1 MREASER
8 RDREGKV
15 GGCQRNSCVP
25 FHELGSQ
32 IFLSCGRLP
41 DDASSSEM
49 HAIARVNAESI
60 QRAVLRIRGQNVLLD
75 GDLAELYGVDV
86 RVLNQAVARNASRF
100 PTDFR
105 FRLTGKE
112 ADSLR
117 SQSVILKN
125 QRGDNSLRTQ
135 VVASDRGRGRHRKYL
150 PSAFTEQG
158 VAMLSSVLRSPR
170 AVRVNIQI
178 MRAFVQLR
186 RMLVANDELA
196 RKLVVLEHKYD
207 GQFRV
212 VFEAIRELMAPTSR
226 SKRSIGFR
234 GRHD

>member
-1 MREASER
+1 
-8 RDREGKV
+8 
-15 GGCQRNSCVP
+15 
-25 FHELGSQ
+25 
-32 IFLSCGRLP
+32 
-41 DDASSSEM
+41 M
-49 HAIARVNAESI
+49 HARAKINAGDI

-75 GDLAELYGVDV
+75 ADLAELYGVDV
-86 RVLNQAVARNASRF
+86 RVLNQAVARNAGRF

-105 FRLTGKE
+105 FRLTAKE

-117 SQSVILKN
+117 SQFVILEN
-125 QRGDNSLRTQ
+125 QRGGNSLKSQ
-135 VVASDRGRGRHRKYL
+135 VVTLDRGRGRHRKYL
-150 PSAFTEQG
+150 PSVFTEQG

-186 RMLVANDELA
+186 RMLSANDELA
-196 RKLVVLEHKYD
+196 RKLAVLERKYD

-226 SKRSIGFR
+226 SQRSIGFR
-234 GRHD
+234 GVHD